1 MRVLRSILL
10 FAAIFVLPALFPKL
24 ASGIALQ
31 EIIDRVQD
39 VYKGTKDFKAEFIQ
53 ESIIKSIDKTEISKG
68 RIYFKNPG
76 KLRWDYDI
84 PAKQEIVTD
93 GKTLWMYVAQDR
105 QVMINKLSDVYQSN
119 TSTFFLFGMGDL
131 KRDFDI
137 HLVGSDS
144 NTVEEGYIL
153 KLIPK
158 EPQPNINE
166 LFLLIHKATFQVME
180 TYFYDFYENFI
191 RIKFRNSVINR
202 GLSDSLFVFT
212 IPKGVEVLEA
222 PQMFEEQQ

>member
-1 MRVLRSILL
+1 MRVFRVILL
-10 FAAIFVLPALFPKL
+10 FGALFVLPALFPGL
-24 ASGIALQ
+24 ASGIVLE
-31 EIIDRVQD
+31 EIIDRVQG

-53 ESIIKSIDKTEISKG
+53 ESIIKSIDRTEVSKG
-68 RIYFKNPG
+68 KIYFKNPG
-76 KLRWDYDI
+76 KLRWDYDV
-84 PAKQEIVTD
+84 PARQEIVTD

-105 QVMINKLSDVYQSN
+105 QVMINELSDVYQSN

-137 HLVGSDS
+137 HLVKPDS
-144 NTVEEGYIL
+144 NDAEKGYIL
-153 KLIPK
+153 KLTPK
-158 EPQPNINE
+158 ESQPNINE
-166 LFLLIHKATFQVME
+166 LFLLIDKATFQVIE

-191 RIKFRNSVINR
+191 RIQFRNSAINQ

-222 PQMFEEQQ
+222 PQMFEEQ

>member
-1 MRVLRSILL
+1 MRVIRSILL
-10 FAAIFVLPALFPKL
+10 LAAIFALPALFPKL
-24 ASGIALQ
+24 ASSIALQ
-31 EIIDRVQD
+31 EIIERVQN
-39 VYKGTKDFKAEFIQ
+39 VYKGTKDFRAEFIQ
-53 ESIIKSIDKTEISKG
+53 ESTVKSINKTEVSKG

-137 HLVGSDS
+137 HLIGSDS

-153 KLIPK
+153 KLIPR

-166 LFLLIHKATFQVME
+166 LFLVIHNDTFQVKE

-191 RIKFRNSVINR
+191 RIKFKNSMINR

-212 IPKGVEVLEA
+212 IPEGVEVLEA
-222 PQMFEEQQ
+222 PLMFEEQ

>member
-1 MRVLRSILL
+1 MRVLRGILIL
-10 FAAIFVLPALFPKL
+10 GVLSVFPVLFPQV
-24 ASGIALQ
+24 ASGIALE
-31 EIIDRVQD
+31 EIIDRVQN
-39 VYKGTKDFKAEFIQ
+39 VYKGTKDYKAEFVQ
-53 ESIIKSIDKTEISKG
+53 ESIIKSIDKTEVSKG
-68 RIYFKNPG
+68 KIYFKNPG
-76 KLRWDYDI
+76 KLRWDYDV

-93 GKTLWMYVAQDR
+93 GKTLWMYMAQDR

-144 NTVEEGYIL
+144 DNTEKGYIL

-166 LFLLIHKATFQVME
+166 LFLLIHKTTFHVME

-191 RIKFRNSVINR
+191 RITFKNSVINR

-212 IPKGVEVLEA
+212 IPKGAEVLEA
-222 PQMFEEQQ
+222 PQMFEEQ